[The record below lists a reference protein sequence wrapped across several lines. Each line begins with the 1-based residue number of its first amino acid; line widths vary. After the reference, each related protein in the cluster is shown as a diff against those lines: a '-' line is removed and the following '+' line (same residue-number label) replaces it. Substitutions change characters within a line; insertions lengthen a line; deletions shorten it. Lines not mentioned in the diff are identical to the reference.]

1 MTEKP
6 RFVRGVF
13 LFCRG
18 DVPGAP
24 KTSGYCAQ
32 NGRRQSNFASLS
44 SKFASQKLP
53 LPYEMSSFVTE
64 QTFCFYN
71 FTVCK
76 NQPVG
81 ECLGAPESKRISQK
95 KTGDS

>member
-6 RFVRGVF
+6 RFVWGVF

-18 DVPGAP
+18 RRPRRPAP
-24 KTSGYCAQ
+24 KTSGYCVQ
-32 NGRRQSNFASLS
+32 NGRDL
-44 SKFASQKLP
+44 L
-53 LPYEMSSFVTE
+53 LPYEMSLFVTE

-81 ECLGAPESKRISQK
+81 ERLGAPESKRISQK